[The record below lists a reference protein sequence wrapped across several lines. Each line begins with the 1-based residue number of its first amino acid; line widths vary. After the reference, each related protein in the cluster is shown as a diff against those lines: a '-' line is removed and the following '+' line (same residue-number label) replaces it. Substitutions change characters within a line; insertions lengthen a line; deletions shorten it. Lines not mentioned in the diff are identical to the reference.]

1 MPCYFT
7 SHCKIDTQPSTT
19 PKLEM
24 KYILDNAIFNV
35 DISRNPLVVIHNTT
49 TFNKKPQLST
59 LQNNKSN
66 KWEKKIHFWK
76 LHWTSKHYIRA
87 NARHR
92 RINFSIGISGIKKH
106 VGLSY
111 WPTSTH
117 HWIGKDIRVML
128 TTHISYSTYNVI
140 SI

>member
-35 DISRNPLVVIHNTT
+35 DISRNRLVVIHNTT

-66 KWEKKIHFWK
+66 KWERKNSFLK
-76 LHWTSKHYIRA
+76 
-87 NARHR
+87 
-92 RINFSIGISGIKKH
+92 
-106 VGLSY
+106 
-111 WPTSTH
+111 
-117 HWIGKDIRVML
+117 
-128 TTHISYSTYNVI
+128 TTHEHQSITSGQMQGTEELISAFWNIWNKKTCWAVKLTNLNTPLNRQGHQSNVNNTYQL
-140 SI
+140 